1 MRVKIFLQFSSKKN
15 QSSFSLSL
23 SAGIYSHQGYE
34 QSRRDDLQSLM
45 YILVYLSKGH
55 LPWMGIKCSDKRK
68 KYELIAMK
76 KLNTTSRELF
86 ENLPKESLIIYEYI
100 HSLKFNEKPD
110 YIYIRS
116 HIRSIFLQY
125 HYQYDYIYD
134 WYHLARRMKTLL
146 EREIQPSNIA

>member
-1 MRVKIFLQFSSKKN
+1 
-15 QSSFSLSL
+15 
-23 SAGIYSHQGYE
+23 
-34 QSRRDDLQSLM
+34 M